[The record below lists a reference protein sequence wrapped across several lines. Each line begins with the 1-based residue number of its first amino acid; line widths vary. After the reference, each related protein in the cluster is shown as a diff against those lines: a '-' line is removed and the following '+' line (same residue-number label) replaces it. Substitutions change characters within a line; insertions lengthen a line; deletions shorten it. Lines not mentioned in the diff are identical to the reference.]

1 MGKFLLSLLL
11 LASLFTSSTSNSSP
25 SPKIEKN
32 AIYSDLDDGWY
43 IAKIK
48 YQNFSTGTI
57 SNYRLKVKVQYN
69 RVIRIDFGNGGSVHT
84 GVNSDGYLY
93 TGGQLSRE
101 TDYRGNII
109 AYTTKVTI
117 TDRNGMRTFAI
128 SIE

>member
-11 LASLFTSSTSNSSP
+11 IASLFTNSTISSSP
-25 SPKIEKN
+25 TLKIEKN
-32 AIYSDLDDGWY
+32 AFYSDLEDGWY
-43 IAKIK
+43 IARIK

-101 TDYRGNII
+101 TDYRGNIV

-128 SIE
+128 TIE